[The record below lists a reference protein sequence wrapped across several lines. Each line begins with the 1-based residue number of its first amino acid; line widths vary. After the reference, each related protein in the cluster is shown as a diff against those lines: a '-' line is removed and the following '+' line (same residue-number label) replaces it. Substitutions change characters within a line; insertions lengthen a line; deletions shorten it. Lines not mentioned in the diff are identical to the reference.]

1 MGTTAPLKIETETS
15 TEDSPDSGTVLGS
28 IHLPPALFLAL
39 SEELTEV
46 GVWFSLHKRGSFFPL
61 PDDATVNDSVST
73 PVISATVGGHAMH
86 GLLEPVL
93 FSLQLLNRVSYTY
106 IRVAVDCELLHNHCK
121 VVYMQA
127 LHIHVLYIKCLWFFT
142 LQYFL

>member
-1 MGTTAPLKIETETS
+1 MPCSVRHNFKFLSPSELNTHTHVGTTAPLKIETETS

-73 PVISATVGGHAMH
+73 PVISATVGGHAVH

-93 FSLQLLNRVSYTY
+93 FSLQLLNRVS
-106 IRVAVDCELLHNHCK
+106 
-121 VVYMQA
+121 
-127 LHIHVLYIKCLWFFT
+127 CLFDLACFF
-142 LQYFL
+142 LSSFSSLI